1 MKRFKLQNHASTW
14 LSSVSINLIVK
25 LIRSNLNAQSYVEFV
40 ETVTKLYILNE
51 FALSL
56 SSEDV
61 IYINFVS
68 LY

>member
-1 MKRFKLQNHASTW
+1 MERLTLQNHASTW

-40 ETVTKLYILNE
+40 ETVTKLYILND

-56 SSEDV
+56 QDD
-61 IYINFVS
+61 
-68 LY
+68 LGLKRM